1 MAELWYTLNKL
12 PDLTLN
18 KYSSLD
24 ENGVEGVIE
33 KHIAFLRQINRKGI
47 VSNLSYHLFYFY
59 VSPEDKDKDSPGH
72 RLQIYMMI
80 HGESAALENV
90 PALIAASPLADFY
103 KLESELKNTT
113 TGDSVCS
120 PQNILKNSGISLPT
134 FNTCAFLCKTE
145 TLLPANNGEG
155 EDYYMLREWEMNE
168 DGRLYNMCK
177 MMESLNHTALYRV
190 DLYPVERSASLRET
204 MRKPMSILRKRQE
217 ERGVGAK
224 RDYDGKDVL
233 DCYEDLI
240 EKYDSSPH
248 FIANIMVFADGKEDA
263 ISILDSA
270 GSESLLKGKYN
281 IATFSSN
288 FGINSFIDDQFDG
301 LVNLREGMVVKKG
314 NPGLIVCR
322 EDTASIRLNY
332 LPSLFSLEEIAPFFR
347 FPALYDGETIQLAK
361 ETAPISIGSKG
372 SLYLGKDQNGYDV
385 FFPLSLL
392 PKHAFVSGVPG
403 SGKTNTMHH
412 ITSSLWKEHRI
423 PFLVLEPAKQEY
435 RALANDPDMEEMY
448 LFSPNAD
455 MSFPLH
461 INPFEMP
468 KGTLIAEHIRRL
480 CSVFEGAFPLEPPMP
495 FLLDTAIEAVYREL
509 GWIPEHVY
517 MGDEKLDDGETKR
530 RLPTMSMLYKRL
542 EAELNSTRYSEEVR
556 GNLESALKV
565 RIGSLLRRE
574 MGDVFDVP
582 ESTFPPEKWLEVPA
596 VIELESM
603 GTGPANFLTL
613 MLCALIRE
621 TLKVN
626 PRYDGDVR
634 HVIFIEEAHNLI
646 GPESE
651 EQTGAEADPK
661 QAATAFVVK
670 MLAEV
675 RALKEGIVIADQLP
689 TVMAQEVLKNT
700 GLKIGLRITSA
711 DDRSLLGSTMA
722 ASTMQ
727 MEEMSTFAV
736 GEALIFYEK
745 LMRPF
750 KMRIKEW
757 RGEIE
762 DEKEKECAVLSKN
775 DSDLRNALFGK
786 KTYTDENLESIRI
799 IGNKYYYLLD
809 DMGKQIKQNEY
820 WLNSVKNQAEK
831 IEKLYLYLERVEMG
845 RISISEEEK
854 ENKYKLLDD
863 LQMSRAMLLKEKKKI
878 NGAIEIIDTICKWV
892 FTLERLKNGRWT
904 RFGAPESELIK
915 VTVLQTKMCEIV
927 LKLSKLTKQAF
938 GEFKI
943 FEILDKNIENLTELY
958 TDLEVELEDYV
969 ELNGVKS
976 IMKEGK

>member
-1 MAELWYTLNKL
+1 MAELWYRLRQL

-18 KYSSLD
+18 KYASL
-24 ENGVEGVIE
+24 EGNGVDGVLE
-33 KHIAFLRQINRKGI
+33 KHIAFLRQLNRKGI
-47 VSNLSYHLFYFY
+47 VSNLSYHLLYFY
-59 VSPEDKDKDSPGH
+59 LVPEDKAQDTPGH
-72 RLQIYMMI
+72 RLQIYLMI
-80 HGESAALENV
+80 HGSADALENV
-90 PALIAASPLADFY
+90 PALINASPLADFY
-103 KLESELKNTT
+103 KLDYKLKKST
-113 TGDSVCS
+113 TGDDTCS
-120 PQNILKNSGISLPT
+120 IDNFLSNSGITSPI
-134 FNTCAFLCKTE
+134 FNTCAFLSKTE
-145 TLLPANNGEG
+145 TLLPAGNGEG

-177 MMESLNHTALYRV
+177 IMEALNHTALYRV
-190 DLYPVERSASLRET
+190 DLYPVEKSVSLRESL
-204 MRKPMSILRKRQE
+204 RKPMSILRKRQD
-217 ERGVGAK
+217 ERGLSSRK
-224 RDYDGKDVL
+224 DYDGKDVL
-233 DCYEDLI
+233 ESYEELI

-248 FIANIMVFADGKEDA
+248 FITNVMVFANGKEDA

-270 GSESLLKGKYN
+270 GSESLMKGKYN
-281 IATFSSN
+281 ISTFASN
-288 FGINSFIDDQFDG
+288 FDVHSFIEGDFDG
-301 LVNLREGMVVKKG
+301 LENIREGMVVRKG
-314 NPGLIVCR
+314 KQGLIVCR
-322 EDTASIRLNY
+322 EDTASINLNY
-332 LPSLFSLEEIAPFFR
+332 LPTLFSLEEVAPFFR
-347 FPALYDGETIQLAK
+347 FPALYDGETIQIAK
-361 ETAPISIGSKG
+361 ETAPASIGREG
-372 SLYLGKDQNGYDV
+372 SLFLGKDRNGYDV

-412 ITSSLWKEHRI
+412 ITSSLWKDHGI

-435 RALANDPDMEEMY
+435 RALANDPEMKDMY

-468 KGTLIAEHIRRL
+468 KGTLVAEHIRRL

-517 MGDEKLDDGETKR
+517 MGNEKLDDGVTKR
-530 RLPTMSMLYKRL
+530 RLPTMSMLYRRL
-542 EAELNSTRYSEEVR
+542 EQELKSTQYSDEVR

-582 ESTFPPEKWLEVPA
+582 ESSFTPEKWLEVPA

-722 ASTMQ
+722 ASALQ
-727 MEEMSTFAV
+727 LEQMSTFAV

-750 KMRIKEW
+750 EMRIKEW
-757 RGEIE
+757 CGEIE
-762 DEKEKECAVLSKN
+762 NESEKEIAVTSKN
-775 DSDLRNALFGK
+775 DTDLRYALADRE
-786 KTYTDENLESIRI
+786 TYRDENLKSIKI
-799 IGNKYYYLLD
+799 IGNKYYFLLSEIEE
-809 DMGKQIKQNEY
+809 QIRQSEY
-820 WLNSVKNQAEK
+820 WLTSVKNQADK
-831 IEKLYLYLERVEMG
+831 INELYSYLERVELG
-845 RISISEEEK
+845 KIKITNEEK
-854 ENKYKLLDD
+854 DSKYDLLED
-863 LQMSRAMLLKEKKKI
+863 LQASRNNLLREKAKI
-878 NGAIEIIDTICKWV
+878 NKAIEIIGTIGKWV
-892 FTLERLKNGRWT
+892 FALERLKNGRWT

-915 VTVLQTKMCEIV
+915 VTLLQSKMCEETMALNELLRKALGEIKGIEKIDND
-927 LKLSKLTKQAF
+927 LERLSSLYAD
-938 GEFKI
+938 
-943 FEILDKNIENLTELY
+943 LD
-958 TDLEVELEDYV
+958 TDLNKYV
-969 ELNGVKS
+969 ELYGIES
-976 IMKEGK
+976 IARN

>member
-1 MAELWYTLNKL
+1 MSELWYRLTQL

-18 KYSSLD
+18 KYASL
-24 ENGVEGVIE
+24 EGNGVDGVIE
-33 KHIAFLRQINRKGI
+33 KHIAFLRQLNRKGI
-47 VSNLSYHLFYFY
+47 VSGLSYHLFYLY
-59 VSPEDKDKDSPGH
+59 VAPEDKSKDMPGH
-72 RLQIYMMI
+72 RLQIYLMVRGKADAM
-80 HGESAALENV
+80 ENI
-90 PALIAASPLADFY
+90 PALINASPLADFY
-103 KLESELKNTT
+103 KFESRLKQSS
-113 TGDSVCS
+113 TGDDTCS
-120 PQNILKNSGISLPT
+120 ISNILTESGLDSPI
-134 FNTCAFLCKTE
+134 FNTCAFLTKTE
-145 TLLPANNGEG
+145 TLLPAGSGEG

-177 MMESLNHTALYRV
+177 MMEALNHTALYRV
-190 DLYPVERSASLRET
+190 DLYPVEKSVSLRESL
-204 MRKPMSILRKRQE
+204 RKPMNILRKRQDD
-217 ERGVGAK
+217 RSGNSK

-233 DCYEDLI
+233 YSYEDLI
-240 EKYDSSPH
+240 KKFDSSPH
-248 FIANIMVFADGKEDA
+248 FIANVSVLANGKEDA
-263 ISILDSA
+263 VSILDAA

-288 FGINSFIDDQFDG
+288 FNPVCFLDSEFDG
-301 LVNLREGMVVKKG
+301 LKNMRESMIVRKG
-314 NPGLIVCR
+314 KPGLIVCR
-322 EDTASIRLNY
+322 EDTAAINLNY
-332 LPSLFSLEEIAPFFR
+332 LPTLFSLEEIAPFFR
-347 FPALYDGETIQLAK
+347 LPALYDGETIQMAK
-361 ETAPISIGSKG
+361 ETAPAAVNKEG
-372 SLYLGKDQNGYDV
+372 SLFLGKDNNGYDV

-412 ITSSLWKEHRI
+412 ITSSLWKEHGI

-435 RALANDPDMEEMY
+435 RALANDQGMKDMY

-468 KGTLIAEHIRRL
+468 KGTLVAEHIRRL
-480 CSVFEGAFPLEPPMP
+480 CSVFEGAFPLEAPMP

-517 MGDEKLDDGETKR
+517 TGDEKQEDGGKKR
-530 RLPTMSMLYKRL
+530 PLPTMSMLYRRL
-542 EAELNSTRYSEEVR
+542 EQELKSTQYSDEVR

-582 ESTFPPEKWLEVPA
+582 ESTFAPEKWLEVPA

-613 MLCALIRE
+613 MLCSLIRE

-626 PRYDGDVR
+626 PRFDGDVR

-651 EQTGAEADPK
+651 EQTGADAGPK
-661 QAATAFVVK
+661 QAATAFVVR

-700 GLKIGLRITSA
+700 GLKIGLKITSA

-722 ASTMQ
+722 ASAVQ
-727 MEEMSTFAV
+727 LERMSTFAV
-736 GEALIFYEK
+736 GEALIFYEN

-750 KMRIKEW
+750 TMRIKEW
-757 RGEIE
+757 WGEIE
-762 DEKEKECAVLSKN
+762 NQAEKEAMVSPKN
-775 DSDLRNALFGK
+775 DADLRYAIADWD
-786 KTYTDENLESIRI
+786 TYQDENLRSIRI
-799 IGNKYYYLLD
+799 IGNKYFHLLS
-809 DMGKQIKQNEY
+809 DMENRIVPCEY
-820 WLNSVKNQAEK
+820 WLNSVAAQADK
-831 IEKLYLYLERVEMG
+831 INKLFSYLEQVELG
-845 RISISEEEK
+845 KIRLDEDSKQVRYDQLETLQLSR
-854 ENKYKLLDD
+854 NSLLAD
-863 LQMSRAMLLKEKKKI
+863 SVKI
-878 NGAIEIIDTICKWV
+878 REALDIIYTLGNWL

-915 VTVLQTKMCEIV
+915 ITLLQMKMSDRALQLYRCLIQAVGTTKDVRRIDNEV
-927 LKLSKLTKQAF
+927 EKLSLLSK
-938 GEFKI
+938 
-943 FEILDKNIENLTELY
+943 
-958 TDLEVELEDYV
+958 
-969 ELNGVKS
+969 ELNEDLSAYIKIYGVESFKPN
-976 IMKEGK
+976 

>member
-1 MAELWYTLNKL
+1 MAELWYRLTQL

-18 KYSSLD
+18 KYASL
-24 ENGVEGVIE
+24 EGSGVDGVME
-33 KHIAFLRQINRKGI
+33 KHIAFLRQLNRKGV
-47 VSNLSYHLFYFY
+47 VSGLSYHLFYLY
-59 VSPEDKDKDSPGH
+59 VAPEDKTKDTPGH
-72 RLQIYMMI
+72 RLQIYLMI
-80 HGESAALENV
+80 RGNADAMDNV
-90 PALIAASPLADFY
+90 PALINASPLADFY
-103 KLESELKNTT
+103 KLEDKIKRSPTGNDSCNIKNVLA
-113 TGDSVCS
+113 G
-120 PQNILKNSGISLPT
+120 NGIDFPL
-134 FNTCAFLCKTE
+134 FNTCALLTKTE
-145 TLLPANNGEG
+145 TLLPAGNGEG

-177 MMESLNHTALYRV
+177 MMEALNHTALYRV
-190 DLYPVERSASLRET
+190 DLYPVEKSVSLRESL
-204 MRKPMSILRKRQE
+204 RKPMSILRKRQDD
-217 ERGVGAK
+217 RSSSSK

-233 DCYEDLI
+233 DSYEDLI
-240 EKYDSSPH
+240 EKYASSPH
-248 FIANIMVFADGKEDA
+248 FIANVMVLANGKEDA
-263 ISILDSA
+263 VSILDAA

-288 FGINSFIDDQFDG
+288 FEPVCFLDGEFDG
-301 LVNLREGMVVKKG
+301 LKNMRERMVVRKG
-314 NPGLIVCR
+314 RPGLIVCR
-322 EDTASIRLNY
+322 EDTAAINLNY
-332 LPSLFSLEEIAPFFR
+332 LPTLFSLEEIAPFFR
-347 FPALYDGETIQLAK
+347 LPALYDGEIIQMAK
-361 ETAPISIGSKG
+361 ETAPAAVDKNG
-372 SLYLGKDQNGYDV
+372 SLFLGKDNNGYDV

-412 ITSSLWKEHRI
+412 ITSSLWKDHRI

-435 RALANDPDMEEMY
+435 RALANDPGMKDMY

-468 KGTLIAEHIRRL
+468 KGTLVAEHIRRL

-517 MGDEKLDDGETKR
+517 TGDEKQEDSDKKR
-530 RLPTMSMLYKRL
+530 ALPTMSMLYRRL
-542 EAELNSTRYSEEVR
+542 EQELKSTQYSDEVR

-582 ESTFPPEKWLEVPA
+582 ESSFAPEKWLEVPA

-613 MLCALIRE
+613 MLCSLIRE

-626 PRYDGDVR
+626 PRFEGDVR

-651 EQTGAEADPK
+651 EQTGADADPK

-711 DDRSLLGSTMA
+711 DDKSLLGSTMA
-722 ASTMQ
+722 ASAMQ
-727 MEEMSTFAV
+727 LEQMSTFAV

-750 KMRIKEW
+750 TMRIKEW
-757 RGEIE
+757 WGEIE
-762 DEKEKECAVLSKN
+762 NQAEKEAMVSSKN
-775 DSDLRNALFGK
+775 DADLRYALADRD
-786 KTYTDENLESIRI
+786 TYQDENLKSIKI
-799 IGNKYYYLLD
+799 IGSKYFHLLSD
-809 DMGKQIKQNEY
+809 IENRIVPCEY
-820 WLNSVKNQAEK
+820 WLNSVAAQAEK
-831 IEKLYLYLERVEMG
+831 INKLYSYLERVELG
-845 RISISEEEK
+845 KVQLNDEDKQVRYDQLEALQSSRES
-854 ENKYKLLDD
+854 LLADK
-863 LQMSRAMLLKEKKKI
+863 SKI
-878 NGAIEIIDTICKWV
+878 HEALDIINTIGNWI
-892 FTLERLKNGRWT
+892 FALERLKNGRWT

-915 VTVLQTKMCEIV
+915 ITLLQTQMCDRTLQLYKSLIQAVGTTKDIKKIDKEIE
-927 LKLSKLTKQAF
+927 KLSLLSK
-938 GEFKI
+938 
-943 FEILDKNIENLTELY
+943 
-958 TDLEVELEDYV
+958 
-969 ELNGVKS
+969 ELNEDLSTYIKMYGVEAFKQN
-976 IMKEGK
+976 